1 MKNGKI
7 LIMIIVIFVL
17 MLGGAGILY
26 NRLAPDYSADRL
38 AVRDTVTGS
47 VEQTDQTVHAVETE
61 SQQEEEKMVPAPDF
75 TVYDADGNEVHLSDY
90 AGKPV
95 IVNFW
100 ASWCGPCKSEMPD
113 FQTAYEELGGDIQF
127 LMINMTDGSRETVES
142 ASAFIAEQRYTFSV
156 FYDSQSD
163 AAGTYGVYSLPT
175 TYFIDSDGYAMAR
188 AIGAIDEETL
198 QRGIDLIR
206 EPEK

>member
-1 MKNGKI
+1 MKDRKIFIIII
-7 LIMIIVIFVL
+7 LILVL
-17 MLGGAGILY
+17 LLGGAGFLY
-26 NRLAPDYSADRL
+26 SRLAPDYLADQL
-38 AVRDTVTGS
+38 AVRDTVAES

-75 TVYDADGNEVHLSDY
+75 TVYDEEGNAVHLSDY

-113 FQTAYEELGGDIQF
+113 FQTAYEELGKEIQF
-127 LMINMTDGSRETVES
+127 LIINMTDGSRETVES
-142 ASAFIAEQRYTFSV
+142 ASEFIAEQGYTFPV

-163 AAGTYGVYSLPT
+163 AASIYGVYSLPT
-175 TYFIDSDGYAMAR
+175 TYFIDADGYAMAR
-188 AIGAIDEETL
+188 AIGAINEETL

-206 EPEK
+206 EPE